1 MIVVL
6 APEKRKSSLFPCV
19 SPLKSRTQLKFWEQS
34 IQVNQVLL
42 EKFSYVSPLSESSG
56 SLASADILL
65 SLYLMG

>member
-6 APEKRKSSLFPCV
+6 VQEKRKFSLFHCV
-19 SPLKSRTQLKFWEQS
+19 SPLKSRTQLKFWEHS

-42 EKFSYVSPLSESSG
+42 EKFSYVSPLSEFSG

-65 SLYLMG
+65 SFYLTG